1 MKLEE
6 VIKQA
11 SFKNSKEKAIINVLY
26 TSNWLRDRSESVL
39 KPKGINEQHFNI
51 LRILRGRHP
60 HTICPGEIKEVLI
73 NKRGDLTRLLD
84 KLVAMELVN
93 RDINPENR
101 RMINL
106 KISNS
111 GMELLSDLDPKFEE
125 LNQKNNA
132 LTKEE
137 SEQLSDLL
145 DKMRG

>member
-1 MKLEE
+1 MKFEE
-6 VIKQA
+6 EIKQSA
-11 SFKNSKEKAIINVLY
+11 FKDPREKAIINISY
-26 TSNWLRDRSESVL
+26 TGNWLRDRFESIL
-39 KPKGINEQHFNI
+39 KPIGINEQHFNI

-84 KLVAMELVN
+84 KLVAMELVE
-93 RDINPENR
+93 RDINPDNR

-106 KISNS
+106 KVTDK
-111 GMELLSDLDPKFEE
+111 GLELLSDLDPKVEMQNSE
-125 LNQKNNA
+125 NNA

-145 DKMRG
+145 DKLRG

>member
-1 MKLEE
+1 MKFEE
-6 VIKQA
+6 EIKQSA
-11 SFKNSKEKAIINVLY
+11 FKDPREKAIINISY
-26 TSNWLRDRSESVL
+26 TGNWLRDRFESIL
-39 KPKGINEQHFNI
+39 KPIGINEQHFNI

-84 KLVAMELVN
+84 KLVAMELVE
-93 RDINPENR
+93 RDINPDNR

-106 KISNS
+106 KVTEK
-111 GMELLSDLDPKFEE
+111 GLGLLSDLDPKVEMQNSE
-125 LNQKNNA
+125 SNA

-145 DKMRG
+145 DKLRG